1 MSFSKMDRNEAPTQP
16 GVLNHRFFCAIYLFQ
31 FFLQLLEGETR
42 DRYTKLTKLLL
53 YLVVVVVVVVVVVS
67 YWDKLKKRRFQVQ
80 NGSVLG
86 VLRNERR
93 GTLAI

>member
-1 MSFSKMDRNEAPTQP
+1 MDRNEAPTQP

-53 YLVVVVVVVVVVVS
+53 YLVVVVVS
-67 YWDKLKKRRFQVQ
+67 YWDKPKKRRFQVQ

>member
-16 GVLNHRFFCAIYLFQ
+16 GALNHRFFCAIYLFQ

-53 YLVVVVVVVVVVVS
+53 YLVVVVVVS